1 MRLRDFVL
9 RLNCGSALSLVEGS
23 SPKMTPGIRAGGFV
37 FGRAEELCDLAV
49 AGNGQRKNMTVKS
62 SLTAISTKPLPPDTN
77 SCWSCGSMRAAHFCG
92 SCGKVQPPAPV
103 DYFTFFGLPL
113 KLNMDVP
120 ALEKDF
126 YELSR
131 RLHPD
136 LNARAGSQEQEW
148 SLEQTSLLNDAYRTL
163 RDPIKR
169 TQYLL
174 KLEGVEL
181 EEQSKTATEQARAS
195 GQAKKQIVPPDL
207 LEEVFELNMQLEELK
222 MNKQM
227 DEDDPDLSAEIAKH
241 KDALEQKYDLLLQEL
256 QSYWREWDALI
267 ERNSRAESPER
278 KQVIGKMIDVLN
290 RRNYI
295 RNLVRD
301 VNATLEG

>member
-1 MRLRDFVL
+1 
-9 RLNCGSALSLVEGS
+9 
-23 SPKMTPGIRAGGFV
+23 MT
-37 FGRAEELCDLAV
+37 
-49 AGNGQRKNMTVKS
+49 KS
-62 SLTAISTKPLPPDTN
+62 SLTEIGAKPLPQETN
-77 SCWSCGSMRAAHFCG
+77 SCWSCGSMRAAHFCA

-103 DYFTFFGLPL
+103 DYFTFFGLGR
-113 KLNMDVP
+113 KLNVDVP
-120 ALEKDF
+120 TLEKDF

-131 RLHPD
+131 KLHPD
-136 LNARAGSQEQEW
+136 LNARAGTQEQQW
-148 SLEQTSLLNDAYRTL
+148 SLEQSSLLNDAYRTL

-181 EEQSKTATEQARAS
+181 EEQSKSATEQARAS
-195 GQAKKQIVPPDL
+195 GELKKQIVPPDL

-227 DEDDPDLSAEIAKH
+227 EEDDPALTAEITKH
-241 KDALEQKYDLLLQEL
+241 KVALESKYEVLLQEL
-256 QSYWREWDALI
+256 QSYWKNWDELI
-267 ERNSRAESPER
+267 NRNPGPESSER
-278 KQVIGKMIDVLN
+278 KQIIGKMVDVLN

-301 VNATLEG
+301 VNAAIES